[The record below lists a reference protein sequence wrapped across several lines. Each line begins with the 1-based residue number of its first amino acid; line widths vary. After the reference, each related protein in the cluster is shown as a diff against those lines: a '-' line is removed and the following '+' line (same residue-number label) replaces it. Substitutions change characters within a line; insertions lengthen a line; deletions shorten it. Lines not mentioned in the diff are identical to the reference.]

1 MARLSALGVLVGCLA
16 LPLALINAAANQLEQ
31 VTADFGSN
39 PTNVGFYVYLP
50 TNLTANPPILVN
62 PHACHGQ
69 ASDAFSGS
77 QYATLA
83 DEYGFIVI
91 YPDSPNEADKC
102 WDVSSPQTLSH
113 NGGGDSLGIVSMVRY
128 TLDKYNADQNRVF
141 VTGVSSG
148 AMMTNVLLGSYPDV
162 FAAGSAFSGV
172 AFGCFAGDGYDVWS
186 DDCATGKIIKTGEEW
201 AAIVKA
207 AYPGYTGYRPKM
219 QVFHGT
225 ADEVLYPQNLQEE
238 IKEWTAVLRLPSSP
252 IETILDTPVSGWTK
266 SVYGPTFESYSAEGV
281 PHNIPNQ
288 EPTVMAWFDL
298 TCTGTDCFSRTSRCS
313 RVRPTTRLPGRG

>member
-1 MARLSALGVLVGCLA
+1 MARLSALGVLVGALS
-16 LPLALINAAANQLEQ
+16 LPLALVNAAANQLEQ

-39 PTNVGFYVYLP
+39 PTNVSFYIYLP
-50 TNLTANPPILVN
+50 TTLAANPPVLVN

-69 ASDAFSGS
+69 ASDAFTGS

-102 WDVSSPQTLSH
+102 WDVSSSQTLSH
-113 NGGGDSLGIVSMVRY
+113 NGGGDSLGIVSMVQY
-128 TLDKYNADQNRVF
+128 TLEKYNGDANRVF
-141 VTGVSSG
+141 ATGVSSG

-172 AFGCFAGDGYDVWS
+172 AFGCFVGDGYDVWS
-186 DDCATGKIIKTGEEW
+186 DDCATGKVIKTGEEW

-207 AYPGYTGYRPKM
+207 AYPEYTGYRPKM

-238 IKEWTAVLRLPSSP
+238 IKEWTAVLGLPSSP
-252 IETILDTPVSGWTK
+252 IETVLDTPVSGWTK

-281 PHNIPNQ
+281 PHNIANQ

-298 TCTGTDCFSRTSRCS
+298 TCIGTDCFSRPGGSTITPPINCTSS
-313 RVRPTTRLPGRG
+313 H